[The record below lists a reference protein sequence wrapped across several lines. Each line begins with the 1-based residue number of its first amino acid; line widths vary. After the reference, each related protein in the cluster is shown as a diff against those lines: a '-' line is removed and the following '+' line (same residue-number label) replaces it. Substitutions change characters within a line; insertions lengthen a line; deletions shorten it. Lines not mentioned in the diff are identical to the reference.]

1 MKKTLFRKYLKIT
14 SLIILVSFLCLG
26 SVMVV
31 FVSRY
36 WNMERRELL
45 LQNAHGV
52 SNIAATSLLKEDK
65 NTFTIDGRLQQD
77 FFDTDT
83 VAMHKSNSIEYS
95 LWRDVKPYCFSVI
108 RGRRTPLNFR
118 IVLQLSH
125 KQTQQILNPSFP
137 DGSVP
142 DCRFC
147 LNLQYRNDS
156 LLCTTGVSYTSFCL
170 DKRPEHLWDEI
181 IRKFLSGQ
189 HIAFQVL

>member
-1 MKKTLFRKYLKIT
+1 MIALSIIDVKDFMNKF
-14 SLIILVSFLCLG
+14 LIGEVFDRFFLVEA
-26 SVMVV
+26 SVTT
-31 FVSRY
+31 F
-36 WNMERRELL
+36 
-45 LQNAHGV
+45 
-52 SNIAATSLLKEDK
+52 

-83 VAMHKSNSIEYS
+83 AAMHKSNSIEYS

-118 IVLQLSH
+118 IVLQLSP
-125 KQTQQILNPSFP
+125 KQTQQLLNPSFP

-170 DKRPEHLWDEI
+170 DKRPEHLWDEM

>member
-1 MKKTLFRKYLKIT
+1 MIALSIIDVKDFMNKL
-14 SLIILVSFLCLG
+14 LIGEVFDRFFLVEA
-26 SVMVV
+26 SVTT
-31 FVSRY
+31 F
-36 WNMERRELL
+36 
-45 LQNAHGV
+45 
-52 SNIAATSLLKEDK
+52 

-83 VAMHKSNSIEYS
+83 AAMHKSNSIEYS

-170 DKRPEHLWDEI
+170 DKRPEHLWDEM

>member
-1 MKKTLFRKYLKIT
+1 MIALSIIDVKDFMNKF
-14 SLIILVSFLCLG
+14 LIGEVFDRFFLVEA
-26 SVMVV
+26 SVTT
-31 FVSRY
+31 F
-36 WNMERRELL
+36 
-45 LQNAHGV
+45 
-52 SNIAATSLLKEDK
+52 

-83 VAMHKSNSIEYS
+83 AAMHKSNSIEYS

-118 IVLQLSH
+118 IVLQLSP

-142 DCRFC
+142 DCRVC

-170 DKRPEHLWDEI
+170 DKRPEHLWDEM

>member
-1 MKKTLFRKYLKIT
+1 MIALSIIDVKDFMNKL
-14 SLIILVSFLCLG
+14 LIGEVFDRFFLVEA
-26 SVMVV
+26 SVTT
-31 FVSRY
+31 F
-36 WNMERRELL
+36 
-45 LQNAHGV
+45 
-52 SNIAATSLLKEDK
+52 

-118 IVLQLSH
+118 IVLQHSH
-125 KQTQQILNPSFP
+125 KQPQQILNPSFP

>member
-1 MKKTLFRKYLKIT
+1 MIALSIIDVKDFMNKF
-14 SLIILVSFLCLG
+14 LIGEVFDRFFLVEA
-26 SVMVV
+26 SVTT
-31 FVSRY
+31 F
-36 WNMERRELL
+36 
-45 LQNAHGV
+45 
-52 SNIAATSLLKEDK
+52 

-83 VAMHKSNSIEYS
+83 AAMHKSNSIEYS

-118 IVLQLSH
+118 IVLQLSP

-170 DKRPEHLWDEI
+170 DKRPEHLWDEM

>member
-1 MKKTLFRKYLKIT
+1 MIALSIIDVKDFMNKL
-14 SLIILVSFLCLG
+14 LIGEVFDRFFLVEA
-26 SVMVV
+26 SVTT
-31 FVSRY
+31 F
-36 WNMERRELL
+36 
-45 LQNAHGV
+45 
-52 SNIAATSLLKEDK
+52 

-170 DKRPEHLWDEI
+170 DKRPEQLWDEI
-181 IRKFLSGQ
+181 LRKFLSGQ

>member
-1 MKKTLFRKYLKIT
+1 MIALSIIDVKDFMNKL
-14 SLIILVSFLCLG
+14 LIGEVFDRFFLVEA
-26 SVMVV
+26 SVTT
-31 FVSRY
+31 F
-36 WNMERRELL
+36 
-45 LQNAHGV
+45 
-52 SNIAATSLLKEDK
+52 

-156 LLCTTGVSYTSFCL
+156 LLCPTGVSYTSFCL

>member
-1 MKKTLFRKYLKIT
+1 MIALSIIDVKDFMNKL
-14 SLIILVSFLCLG
+14 LIGEVFDRFFLVEA
-26 SVMVV
+26 SVTT
-31 FVSRY
+31 F
-36 WNMERRELL
+36 
-45 LQNAHGV
+45 
-52 SNIAATSLLKEDK
+52 

-118 IVLQLSH
+118 IVIQLSH

>member
-1 MKKTLFRKYLKIT
+1 MIALSIIDIKDFMNKF
-14 SLIILVSFLCLG
+14 LIGEVFDRFFLVEA
-26 SVMVV
+26 SVTT
-31 FVSRY
+31 F
-36 WNMERRELL
+36 
-45 LQNAHGV
+45 
-52 SNIAATSLLKEDK
+52 

-83 VAMHKSNSIEYS
+83 AAMHKSNSIEYS

-118 IVLQLSH
+118 IVLQLSP

-170 DKRPEHLWDEI
+170 DKRPEHLWDEM

>member
-1 MKKTLFRKYLKIT
+1 MIALSIIDVKDFMNKL
-14 SLIILVSFLCLG
+14 LIGEVFDRFFLVEA
-26 SVMVV
+26 SVTT
-31 FVSRY
+31 F
-36 WNMERRELL
+36 
-45 LQNAHGV
+45 
-52 SNIAATSLLKEDK
+52 

-170 DKRPEHLWDEI
+170 DKRPEHLLDEI

>member
-1 MKKTLFRKYLKIT
+1 MIALSIIDVKDFMNKL
-14 SLIILVSFLCLG
+14 LIGEVFDRFFLVEA
-26 SVMVV
+26 SVTT
-31 FVSRY
+31 F
-36 WNMERRELL
+36 
-45 LQNAHGV
+45 
-52 SNIAATSLLKEDK
+52 

-83 VAMHKSNSIEYS
+83 VAMHKSTSIEYS

>member
-1 MKKTLFRKYLKIT
+1 MIALSIIDVKDFMNKF
-14 SLIILVSFLCLG
+14 LIGEVFDRFFLVEA
-26 SVMVV
+26 SVTT
-31 FVSRY
+31 F
-36 WNMERRELL
+36 
-45 LQNAHGV
+45 
-52 SNIAATSLLKEDK
+52 

-77 FFDTDT
+77 FFDTDIA
-83 VAMHKSNSIEYS
+83 AMHKSNSIEYS

-118 IVLQLSH
+118 IVLQLSP

-170 DKRPEHLWDEI
+170 DKRPEHLWDEM

>member
-1 MKKTLFRKYLKIT
+1 MIALSIIDVKDFMNKL
-14 SLIILVSFLCLG
+14 LIGEVFDRFFLVEA
-26 SVMVV
+26 SVTT
-31 FVSRY
+31 F
-36 WNMERRELL
+36 
-45 LQNAHGV
+45 
-52 SNIAATSLLKEDK
+52 

-137 DGSVP
+137 DRSVP

>member
-1 MKKTLFRKYLKIT
+1 MIALSIIDVKDFMNKL
-14 SLIILVSFLCLG
+14 LIGEVFDRFFLVEA
-26 SVMVV
+26 SVTT
-31 FVSRY
+31 F
-36 WNMERRELL
+36 
-45 LQNAHGV
+45 
-52 SNIAATSLLKEDK
+52 

-147 LNLQYRNDS
+147 PNLQYRNDS

>member
-1 MKKTLFRKYLKIT
+1 MIALSVIDVKDFMNKL
-14 SLIILVSFLCLG
+14 LIGEVFDRFFLVEA
-26 SVMVV
+26 SVTT
-31 FVSRY
+31 F
-36 WNMERRELL
+36 
-45 LQNAHGV
+45 
-52 SNIAATSLLKEDK
+52 

-118 IVLQLSH
+118 IVLQLSP

>member
-1 MKKTLFRKYLKIT
+1 MIALSIIDVKDFMNNL
-14 SLIILVSFLCLG
+14 LIGEVFDRFFLVEA
-26 SVMVV
+26 SVTT
-31 FVSRY
+31 F
-36 WNMERRELL
+36 
-45 LQNAHGV
+45 
-52 SNIAATSLLKEDK
+52 

>member
-1 MKKTLFRKYLKIT
+1 MIALSIIDVKDFMNKL
-14 SLIILVSFLCLG
+14 LIGEVFDRFFLVEA
-26 SVMVV
+26 SVTT
-31 FVSRY
+31 F
-36 WNMERRELL
+36 
-45 LQNAHGV
+45 
-52 SNIAATSLLKEDK
+52 

-156 LLCTTGVSYTSFCL
+156 LLCTTGVSCTSFCL

>member
-1 MKKTLFRKYLKIT
+1 MIALSIIDVKDFMNKL
-14 SLIILVSFLCLG
+14 LIGEVFDRFFLVEA
-26 SVMVV
+26 SVTT
-31 FVSRY
+31 F
-36 WNMERRELL
+36 
-45 LQNAHGV
+45 
-52 SNIAATSLLKEDK
+52 
-65 NTFTIDGRLQQD
+65 NTFTIDGKLQQD

-83 VAMHKSNSIEYS
+83 VAMHKSNLIEYS

>member
-1 MKKTLFRKYLKIT
+1 MIALSIIDVKDFMNKL
-14 SLIILVSFLCLG
+14 LIGEVFDRFFLVEA
-26 SVMVV
+26 SVTT
-31 FVSRY
+31 F
-36 WNMERRELL
+36 
-45 LQNAHGV
+45 
-52 SNIAATSLLKEDK
+52 

>member
-1 MKKTLFRKYLKIT
+1 MIALSIIDVKDFMNKL
-14 SLIILVSFLCLG
+14 LIGEVFDRFFLVEA
-26 SVMVV
+26 SVTT
-31 FVSRY
+31 F
-36 WNMERRELL
+36 
-45 LQNAHGV
+45 
-52 SNIAATSLLKEDK
+52 

-83 VAMHKSNSIEYS
+83 AAMHKSNSIEYS

-118 IVLQLSH
+118 IVFQLSY

-170 DKRPEHLWDEI
+170 DKRPEHLWDEM

-189 HIAFQVL
+189 HVAFQVL

>member
-1 MKKTLFRKYLKIT
+1 MIALSIIDVKDFMNKF
-14 SLIILVSFLCLG
+14 LIGEVFDRFFLVEA
-26 SVMVV
+26 SVTT
-31 FVSRY
+31 F
-36 WNMERRELL
+36 
-45 LQNAHGV
+45 
-52 SNIAATSLLKEDK
+52 

-83 VAMHKSNSIEYS
+83 AAMHKSNSIEYS

-118 IVLQLSH
+118 IVLQLSP

-137 DGSVP
+137 DGFVP

-170 DKRPEHLWDEI
+170 DKRPEHLWDEM

>member
-1 MKKTLFRKYLKIT
+1 MIALSIIDVKDFMNKL
-14 SLIILVSFLCLG
+14 LIGEVFDRFFLVEA
-26 SVMVV
+26 SVTT
-31 FVSRY
+31 F
-36 WNMERRELL
+36 
-45 LQNAHGV
+45 
-52 SNIAATSLLKEDK
+52 

-83 VAMHKSNSIEYS
+83 VAMHKSNLIEYS

-108 RGRRTPLNFR
+108 RGRRAPLNFR

>member
-1 MKKTLFRKYLKIT
+1 MIALSIIDVKDFMNKL
-14 SLIILVSFLCLG
+14 LIGEVFDRFFLVEA
-26 SVMVV
+26 SVTT
-31 FVSRY
+31 F
-36 WNMERRELL
+36 
-45 LQNAHGV
+45 
-52 SNIAATSLLKEDK
+52 

-147 LNLQYRNDS
+147 LNLQYTNDS

>member
-1 MKKTLFRKYLKIT
+1 MIALSIIDVKDFMNKL
-14 SLIILVSFLCLG
+14 LIGEVFDRFFLVEA
-26 SVMVV
+26 SVTT
-31 FVSRY
+31 F
-36 WNMERRELL
+36 
-45 LQNAHGV
+45 
-52 SNIAATSLLKEDK
+52 

-170 DKRPEHLWDEI
+170 DKRPEHLWDDI